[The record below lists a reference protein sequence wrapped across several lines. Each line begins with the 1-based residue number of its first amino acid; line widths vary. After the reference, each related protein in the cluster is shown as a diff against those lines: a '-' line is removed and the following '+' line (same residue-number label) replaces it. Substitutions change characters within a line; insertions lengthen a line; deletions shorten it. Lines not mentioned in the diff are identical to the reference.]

1 MNQTRKH
8 TLGVASLVMLSIV
21 AIFNPRTLSVT
32 AEYGLGCIFY
42 YAAAALLY
50 FIPFSLVCAELA
62 TAWPEKG
69 GLYVWSKEAF
79 GQRFGFFTIW
89 IEWINNVVGWPA
101 SLALIAATLAYS
113 ISPSLAQDKLYTIV
127 FMLCLFW
134 LFTFINWRGII
145 FSSIISNVGLIIGT
159 LLPTFLIITF
169 GYIWLV
175 VGEKSHL
182 VVNWQA
188 VIPPMH
194 LHSAALFTGTILG
207 LGGMQI
213 TAFHAN
219 QVRKPKTA
227 FPIAILIATIA
238 IILISIMGS
247 LAIAIVLPQHSISV
261 VTGNIDIIKTFLAQF
276 HAEWLTPVIA
286 IAIAIGACA
295 MLNTWIG
302 GPSKGLLAAAE
313 NGDIPKFFSKQN
325 NKGAPTNILIGQ
337 AIVVSL
343 LACLFLFT
351 PTVANSFWLIT
362 VLSAIMSLSMNIIIF
377 AAGIRLKYN
386 RGKQTRAFAIPFG
399 KLGMW
404 IISGVGIGICL
415 VGIALGFVTPSQLHS
430 MSTTFYDG
438 FLIVGLIVFV
448 LPGILLYQIGSK

>member
-1 MNQTRKH
+1 
-8 TLGVASLVMLSIV
+8 
-21 AIFNPRTLSVT
+21 
-32 AEYGLGCIFY
+32 
-42 YAAAALLY
+42 
-50 FIPFSLVCAELA
+50 
-62 TAWPEKG
+62 
-69 GLYVWSKEAF
+69 
-79 GQRFGFFTIW
+79 
-89 IEWINNVVGWPA
+89 
-101 SLALIAATLAYS
+101 
-113 ISPSLAQDKLYTIV
+113 
-127 FMLCLFW
+127 
-134 LFTFINWRGII
+134 
-145 FSSIISNVGLIIGT
+145 
-159 LLPTFLIITF
+159 
-169 GYIWLV
+169 
-175 VGEKSHL
+175 
-182 VVNWQA
+182 
-188 VIPPMH
+188 
-194 LHSAALFTGTILG
+194 
-207 LGGMQI
+207 
-213 TAFHAN
+213 
-219 QVRKPKTA
+219 
-227 FPIAILIATIA
+227 
-238 IILISIMGS
+238 MGS